1 MSFEKS
7 ADNIKTKNATI
18 KSTID
23 NAEVTIPAIGIAFD
37 VPFFVSWIIPKM
49 IAAIANGILIQ
60 VQNST
65 SDRIPNTMD
74 VIPNA

>member
-23 NAEVTIPAIGIAFD
+23 NAEVTIPAEGGTATVTATSTKHWQFD
-37 VPFFVSWIIPKM
+37 TLPEDWATV
-49 IAAIANGILIQ
+49 
-60 VQNST
+60 T
-65 SDRIPNTMD
+65 PNEGNEGDTT
-74 VIPNA
+74 ITIKIE